1 MFAQLNHLQTLT
13 PVVCERATAL
23 QKDQNS
29 PPVLLRIRCFG
40 SSRLTHYPKVSL
52 TASTQSPNSSLT
64 NRVSRLARNEAQDA
78 LFDYL
83 HSTRSF
89 CFTDAEYIS
98 KNSPHFIQNLLS
110 KIDTE
115 KDVAHSL
122 TKFLR
127 YNPINEFEP
136 FFESLG
142 LSPSELPFLLPRHLM
157 FLRDDQVLLD
167 NFHVLCDYGIPRS
180 KIGKMYKEAREIFG
194 YDFGVMSSKL
204 QAYENLGLSK
214 PTVIKLVSS
223 CPLLLIGG
231 LNCELVEVLQ
241 KLKALGIGNDW
252 IRGYVTGDSMYNW
265 GRMLDTMNF
274 LEKVGY
280 SEEKMCSLFKAN
292 PALLFEGSGKRVYIL
307 FGRLL
312 KLGLKTNE
320 VYCLFKQNPQILS
333 SKYSRNLLQ
342 AVDFLLEIGMWIEDI
357 ADIVINHTEFL
368 GSCTLK
374 RPRSVCKDLKV
385 EKDGL
390 CEIIKEDPLKLLR
403 LASKSKNKISEKVP
417 CTDLSKHREKT
428 SFLLRLGYIE
438 NSDEMTKA
446 LKLFR
451 GRGDQL
457 QERFDSLVQAG
468 LDYNIVINIVR
479 QAPTVLNQSKDVI
492 EKKIDCLKNCLGY
505 PLESVVAFPAYL
517 CYDLGRINLRF
528 SMYAWLRERGVA
540 KPTLSLSTLLA
551 CSDAR
556 FVRYFVDVHPEGPVM
571 WESLKNQLI

>member
-1 MFAQLNHLQTLT
+1 
-13 PVVCERATAL
+13 
-23 QKDQNS
+23 
-29 PPVLLRIRCFG
+29 
-40 SSRLTHYPKVSL
+40 
-52 TASTQSPNSSLT
+52 
-64 NRVSRLARNEAQDA
+64 
-78 LFDYL
+78 
-83 HSTRSF
+83 
-89 CFTDAEYIS
+89 
-98 KNSPHFIQNLLS
+98 
-110 KIDTE
+110 
-115 KDVAHSL
+115 
-122 TKFLR
+122 
-127 YNPINEFEP
+127 
-136 FFESLG
+136 
-142 LSPSELPFLLPRHLM
+142 M